1 MYSASKAACES
12 LVRTWA
18 EAFGGKQ
25 KEFAFMAGTT
35 ANAVQVGLTKTSA
48 LSRASSETVARYTDV
63 YVPQQSIPRLAEPED
78 VADVVCFLCSRQAR
92 WITGS
97 VLSASGG
104 GCNIG

>member
-1 MYSASKAACES
+1 MYSATKAACES

-25 KEFAFMAGTT
+25 NEFAFMAGTT
-35 ANAVQVGLTKTSA
+35 ANAVQVGLTKTTAWSSA
-48 LSRASSETVARYTDV
+48 SPNAVSKYTDI
-63 YVPQQSIPRLAEPED
+63 YVPQQSLPRLAEPED
-78 VADVVCFLCSRQAR
+78 IADVVCFLCSQQAR

-104 GCNIG
+104 GCKIG